1 MFMIRPYKMGPTKY
15 YTRRWRLRRGTVDQ
29 SHQRQFFSLLPFP
42 SSFYRQ
48 NTGHMFRA
56 RHLGCPPR
64 QWHFIFYLPPLPL
77 RLLPTG
83 VMPMYLQWRGPAK
96 DDERRPVGGSA
107 SARPPGPPECPET
120 RDQSRKSRYL
130 VEDGV
135 WRGLQV
141 FQLHRRLQDCP
152 FWESWLHTPD
162 FHAHALVQVSG
173 HSPDLDFLCLVK
185 CLSPVQSSL
194 ALCWA
199 GPQAGERGFPSGREA
214 VTEVEPGHLLLLTAA
229 CSWSTEK
236 YLEPWKSRS
245 VSSMDYEIWSTKQ
258 QSDQYPVLCFAVG
271 GRCSLGAGAL
281 ARY

>member
-1 MFMIRPYKMGPTKY
+1 MKDVQLAVAPQHG
-15 YTRRWRLRRGTVDQ
+15 RLDRQ
-29 SHQRQFFSLLPFP
+29 SVQR
-42 SSFYRQ
+42 
-48 NTGHMFRA
+48 
-56 RHLGCPPR
+56 
-64 QWHFIFYLPPLPL
+64 
-77 RLLPTG
+77 
-83 VMPMYLQWRGPAK
+83 
-96 DDERRPVGGSA
+96 
-107 SARPPGPPECPET
+107 PET

-194 ALCWA
+194 ALCWTGLA
-199 GPQAGERGFPSGREA
+199 HKQRARISERQRGSDGGGA
-214 VTEVEPGHLLLLTAA
+214 GHLLLLAAA
-229 CSWSTEK
+229 CVCRFVRVECSAVRDGSSVAILFSGSYTGTRQSWSTEK

-258 QSDQYPVLCFAVG
+258 QSESISSSMLCG
-271 GRCSLGAGAL
+271 WRPLL
-281 ARY
+281 ARRWRLGQVLIRVPSLIAREPCAPSCR